1 MNFTPAQDR
10 AITTNGNLV
19 VTAGAGSGKTRVLVE
34 RYLRLLQDMY
44 QADPAVAPDASG
56 ILAITFTEKA
66 AREMRERVRA
76 TVEHQARAA
85 SVHTQQMWQWLRD
98 AVESARIGTI
108 HSFCATLLRD
118 HPAETGL
125 DPAFTVLEE
134 AQAALLLSDSIKAA
148 LRRALETP
156 RPIFDEFSPNELH
169 DMLFAM
175 VRGGAEVRAALEGMP
190 DTTDALQAR
199 WQTRLKEVQALVR
212 EELLH
217 SPAWRDASTTLGH
230 LAAPSDDAIGA
241 QVGTVQAWLATLNS
255 TSDTPPDFSPITTVN
270 LKGGS
275 KKKWPSAD
283 DLAAAKQALK
293 TLRDSY
299 KAHAPLLEL
308 VPDAAMEARV
318 AQTIL
323 DLAALYRAARKEF
336 QQRKRRY
343 DTLDFDDL
351 LFYAHELLL
360 RHPHVCARWQAEL
373 HAILVDEF
381 QDTDN
386 EQRATLYALTGITST
401 TNNSPSAIPGLFIV
415 GDGKQSIYR
424 FRGADVSVFRTVERD
439 ILAAGGE
446 NVQLDTSFRTH
457 PLLLGWINRVTRAL
471 LSRDRDLQP
480 YEVPFEPLNAHR
492 SAPTYT
498 RCVELHLVS
507 GEEAGDADDTS
518 NADNESDADEKPRLT
533 AHERRGSEAIRIAA
547 RIAALVAGDEGDLVY
562 DRAAQQ
568 WRPPTYGD
576 IALLFRAS
584 TAFEYYEHA
593 LRQAG
598 IPYLTTAGR
607 GYYGRKE
614 VQDLIHLLSVLNDPL
629 DELALVGVLRS
640 PLFAL
645 DDAAIFCLRFANPH
659 SLWDALM
666 ASSNPAPDPLAF
678 ARETLRHLY
687 GLRGQRT
694 VVELLREALV
704 ITGYMA
710 TISALHDGERRR
722 VNIEKLLQAARHS
735 GNVGLT
741 DFKDYL
747 DMLLRVEPREGEAP
761 LEGSGSVRLMT
772 VHAAKGLEFP
782 VVILPD
788 LTRAPRGPAAP
799 WLARQ
804 SYGVALRLRGA
815 VSDWQQSVSYHI
827 ALWEEQRMEQAERER
842 LLYVA
847 MTRAQDY
854 LILGGVPLKK
864 SGNDWLSN
872 IVAALGY
879 PWEEG
884 GPPPGQHDEM
894 EVWR

>member
-1 MNFTPAQDR
+1 MKFTTAQNR
-10 AITTNGNLV
+10 AITANGNLV

-34 RYLRLLQDMY
+34 RYLRLLQDAY
-44 QADPAVAPDASG
+44 QSDPAAAPDASG

-66 AREMRERVRA
+66 AREMRERVRS
-76 TVEHQARAA
+76 TVEQRARASSGDA
-85 SVHTQQMWQWLRD
+85 QHMWQWLRD

-134 AQAALLLSDSIKAA
+134 ARAALLLSDCIKTA

-156 RPIFDEFSPNELH
+156 HAIFDEFSPNELH

-175 VRGGAEVRAALEGMP
+175 VRGGAEVRAALEGVP
-190 DTTDALQAR
+190 DTAEALLTQ
-199 WQTRLKEVQALVR
+199 WQTRLEQVQTVVR

-217 SPAWRDASTTLGH
+217 SRAWCDASTTLGH
-230 LAAPSDDAIGA
+230 LAAPPDDAIGA
-241 QVGTVQAWLATLNS
+241 QVGAVQAWLASLN
-255 TSDTPPDFSPITTVN
+255 TAAETTRPAPDFSPILALN
-270 LKGGS
+270 LRGGS

-293 TLRDSY
+293 TLREAY

-308 VPDAAMEARV
+308 VPDAAMEQRV
-318 AQTIL
+318 ARAVL
-323 DLAALYRAARKEF
+323 DLAALYRAARTEF
-336 QQRKRRY
+336 QKHKRRH

-351 LFYAHELLL
+351 LFYAHDLLL

-386 EQRATLYALTGITST
+386 EQRATLYALTGITSADAPT
-401 TNNSPSAIPGLFIV
+401 PGMPGLFIV

-457 PLLLGWINRVTRAL
+457 PHLLGWINRVTRTL
-471 LSRDRDLQP
+471 LSRDRELQP

-492 SAPTYT
+492 PAPDYT

-507 GEEAGDADDTS
+507 DTSEGEAGEHDGQSEQAP
-518 NADNESDADEKPRLT
+518 ARLT
-533 AHERRGSEAIRIAA
+533 AHERRSSEALRVAE
-547 RIAALVAGDEGDLVY
+547 RIAALVAGKAGTLVY

-584 TAFEYYEHA
+584 TAFEYYEQA

-645 DDAAIFCLRFANPH
+645 DDAAIFRLRFANPH

-666 ASSNPAPDPLAF
+666 ASSAPAPLAF

-694 VVELLREALV
+694 VVELLREALAT
-704 ITGYMA
+704 TGYMA
-710 TISALHDGERRR
+710 TISALQDGERRR
-722 VNIEKLLQAARHS
+722 VNMEKLLQAARHS
-735 GNVGLT
+735 GSVGLT

-747 DMLLRVEPREGEAP
+747 DVLLRVEPREGEAP

-788 LTRAPRGPAAP
+788 LTRAPRAPAAP

-854 LILGGVPLKK
+854 LILSGVPLKK
-864 SGNDWLSN
+864 SGNDWLSS

-884 GPPPGQHDEM
+884 GPPPGQHAEM
-894 EVWR
+894 EVWC